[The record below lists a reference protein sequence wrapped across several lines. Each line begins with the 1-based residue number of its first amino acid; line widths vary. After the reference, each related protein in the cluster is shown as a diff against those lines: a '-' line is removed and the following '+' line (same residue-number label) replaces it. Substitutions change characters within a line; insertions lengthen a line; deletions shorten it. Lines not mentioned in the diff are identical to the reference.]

1 MQRASAAF
9 GLLIFVLCL
18 AFLWLGLAYVTVWA
32 ATQRRPQW
40 RILSWIFSTDSDPN
54 PPPLAQPNTPKPK
67 TADVIPFDRRAIV
80 RRRKRA

>member
-40 RILSWIFSTDSDPN
+40 RILSWIFSNDSDPN
-54 PPPLAQPNTPKPK
+54 PPPLSPTTSPK
-67 TADVIPFDRRAIV
+67 TENVIPFDRRAIE

>member
-40 RILSWIFSTDSDPN
+40 RIMSWIFSNESDPN
-54 PPPLAQPNTPKPK
+54 SQPSAPTTTPKPK
-67 TADVIPFDRRAIV
+67 TAEVIPFDRKAIE

>member
-32 ATQRRPQW
+32 ATRRRPQW
-40 RILSWIFSTDSDPN
+40 RILSWIFSDETISSTPPVAPSD
-54 PPPLAQPNTPKPK
+54 TPKAK
-67 TADVIPFDRRAIV
+67 SAEVIPFDRRAIE